1 MQLDK
6 PNLTTEDAE
15 KLTIEEV
22 QDLYKKYIN
31 PYQTTIFKNFPF
43 GKDIFERAEGMYMY
57 TTDQKNS

>member
-22 QDLYKKYIN
+22 QDLYKNILIRIK
-31 PYQTTIFKNFPF
+31 QQFLKIFHL
-43 GKDIFERAEGMYMY
+43 ERYF
-57 TTDQKNS
+57 

>member
-43 GKDIFERAEGMYMY
+43 GKRYF
-57 TTDQKNS
+57 

>member
-15 KLTIEEV
+15 KLTIEEI
-22 QDLYKKYIN
+22 QDLYNQYIN

-43 GKDIFERAEGMYMY
+43 GKDIFVRAEGMYMY
-57 TTDQKNS
+57 TSDQKKI